1 MDIFVD
7 TGRSELVATIALL
20 TGSGD
25 SGRIEPT
32 TLDDFIARD
41 FLCVACCE
49 RFDLAAALNRHNDN
63 LDDGLQVAW
72 QNERPV
78 NSKAKSMY
86 EARHLA
92 GLFSKQGMAIL
103 LQDYFDTKMKQWQYD
118 TAPDPVR

>member
-49 RFDLAAALNRHNDN
+49 RLDLAAALNRHNDH